1 MQTHFKCVCKSHGG
15 EKVQE
20 MELGMAHKNS
30 LDNEKYL
37 QQLSFIEYL
46 SCIEYKSK
54 DLCLHINSF
63 NTINTPRRNVL
74 LTPFYG

>member
-46 SCIEYKSK
+46 LYA
-54 DLCLHINSF
+54 
-63 NTINTPRRNVL
+63 RYRA
-74 LTPFYG
+74 

>member
-46 SCIEYKSK
+46 LYA
-54 DLCLHINSF
+54 
-63 NTINTPRRNVL
+63 TYRA
-74 LTPFYG
+74 